1 MPGLPFPMPDKSEIA
16 AIAPM
21 AKGLGANEIDV
32 MKISVIDDI
41 AVAEHGPEALQD
53 AVLGKHVFIQ
63 TLQRL
68 EVIVVLGIFRMP
80 DIQLVS
86 TKIAFSWLSC

>member
-1 MPGLPFPMPDKSEIA
+1 MAHEAEVAAVAALTEGPGTD
-16 AIAPM
+16 
-21 AKGLGANEIDV
+21 EIDV
-32 MKISVIDDI
+32 VQIAVVDDV

-53 AVLGKHVFIQ
+53 AVLGEHVFIQ
-63 TLQRL
+63 ALQRL

>member
-1 MPGLPFPMPDKSEIA
+1 MLHEAEVAHLPALAE
-16 AIAPM
+16 
-21 AKGLGANEIDV
+21 GLGAFEIDIV
-32 MKISVIDDI
+32 EVSVVDDV

-53 AVLGKHVFIQ
+53 AVLGEHVFIQ
-63 TLQRL
+63 ALQRL

>member
-1 MPGLPFPMPDKSEIA
+1 MTDKAEVALLPALAE
-16 AIAPM
+16 
-21 AKGLGANEIDV
+21 GLGALEVDV
-32 MKISVIDDI
+32 VQIAVVDDV

-53 AVLGKHVFIQ
+53 AVLGEHVFIQ
-63 TLQRL
+63 ALQRL

>member
-16 AIAPM
+16 AIAALAEGP
-21 AKGLGANEIDV
+21 GSDEIDIV
-32 MKISVIDDI
+32 QVAVVDDV

-53 AVLGKHVFIQ
+53 AVLGEHVFIQ
-63 TLQRL
+63 ALQRL

>member
-21 AKGLGANEIDV
+21 AKGLGADEIDV
-32 MKISVIDDI
+32 MKISVIDKI

-53 AVLGKHVFIQ
+53 AVLGEHVFIQ
-63 TLQRL
+63 ALQRL